1 VKDLSLSDPSLT
13 LWAPYRIDQGPARFI
28 LWFTLP
34 IWIGMVQESN
44 NSEAVCIRFNRLIQS
59 LMCGK
64 LNRNSFDR
72 WEVDLMLDL
81 EHCVMRPSAKRR
93 TLLRYQKAV
102 TRQLESGAAL
112 PFRLSEYM
120 RRNGVSARPQRK
132 AS

>member
-1 VKDLSLSDPSLT
+1 M
-13 LWAPYRIDQGPARFI
+13 RE
-28 LWFTLP
+28 
-34 IWIGMVQESN
+34 ESSS
-44 NSEAVCIRFNRLIQS
+44 SEAVSIRFNRLIQG

-102 TRQLESGAAL
+102 TRQLESGATQ

-120 RRNGVSARPQRK
+120 RRNGLPAREHGR